1 MGHHRH
7 LSGSYVPFYDIH
19 LFFQFRM
26 AKGKGKGRGRGKG
39 DDDCCSGCCC
49 CICCCLFFPPL
60 LMLIGVLM
68 ILSKN
73 TRVERIEEYPLIMM
87 LKLRY
92 NARAKIWKETGLNSF
107 KNISFYL
114 ANKSNKFEP
123 VTATS
128 GQYYPTRDSCEKDG
142 DPAEGCLTTD
152 ALYYRFSAKLPSTTT
167 TRVIVYGPTNELIVD
182 DEYKNGYVNTYTASQ
197 LDCKDD
203 LSKCYSKC
211 SSKGGTWD
219 QYRKVCSVSYYLI
232 GFCYRVNK
240 VNNKWQLDIP
250 A

>member
-1 MGHHRH
+1 
-7 LSGSYVPFYDIH
+7 
-19 LFFQFRM
+19 M
-26 AKGKGKGRGRGKG
+26 AKGKGKGKGRGKG

-128 GQYYPTRDSCEKDG
+128 GQYYPTRDSCKKDG

-152 ALYYRFSAKLPSTTT
+152 ALYYRFSAKLSSAAT